1 MTRVL
6 PLAVAILLA
15 CSLPAVAFPAGP
27 SADRTLG
34 PAGGAS
40 VADVESDGWLAPSGD
55 SVTSGSGYVALDA
68 SATLDADADRLESRY
83 DSHLLDTRLER
94 ADSDAERR
102 AIVREETETLES
114 AVAGLREREREAYRA
129 YHAGELDEQQLA
141 VELAAVHTAAVVL
154 ERSVS
159 SLSDHAATVPDAD
172 RDEEFEALEVQTAT
186 LQGPVRERIADVLR
200 GETDPTR
207 VYVEAAGSGVVLA
220 TVQDGHFYRE
230 AYRADARDPAGE
242 SRLHS
247 LGESEERIAELYPEI
262 FPTARW
268 SYSEVGYGA
277 HRGTGTYPEGTITVY
292 LDQATTDVYREHL
305 TLRLDRVDT
314 TPLGEE
320 TEDGVRL
327 SVATT
332 APGGPAVLS
341 LSNADTDAPLSG
353 EVSVD
358 GRNLGETDDEGRIWI
373 VTSRGSTTI
382 TASVGS
388 TTIELTLEG
397 SAIEGEPTSNA
408 TNESTTAIR

>member
-6 PLAVAILLA
+6 PLVVAVLLA
-15 CSLPAVAFPAGP
+15 CSLPAVAFPGGP
-27 SADRTLG
+27 SADRTSG
-34 PAGGAS
+34 PSDGVSA
-40 VADVESDGWLAPSGD
+40 ADVESDSWLAPSGG
-55 SVTSGSGYVALDA
+55 SFSSGSGYVVLDA
-68 SATLDADADRLESRY
+68 SATLDSDASRLESRY
-83 DSHLLDTRLER
+83 GTHLVDARLER

-102 AIVREETETLES
+102 AIVREETETLEN
-114 AVAGLREREREAYRA
+114 AVTQLRERERDAYRA
-129 YHAGELDEQQLA
+129 YHAGELDERGLA
-141 VELAAVHTAAVVL
+141 VELAAVHTDAVVL

-159 SLSDHAATVPDAD
+159 SLSDHVANVPGAD
-172 RDEEFEALEVQTAT
+172 RDDEFEALEVQTAT
-186 LQGPVRERIADVLR
+186 MQGPVRERIANVLR
-200 GETDPTR
+200 GETGPTR
-207 VYVEAAGSGVVLA
+207 VHVEADDDGVVLA

-230 AYRADARDPAGE
+230 AYSADARDPAGE
-242 SRLHS
+242 STLHS

-277 HRGTGTYPEGTITVY
+277 HRGNGTYPEGTITVY
-292 LDQATTDVYREHL
+292 LDQATADVYREHR

-314 TPLGEE
+314 TSLGDE

-327 SVATT
+327 SVGTT

-341 LSNADTDAPLSG
+341 LSNADTGAPLSG

-373 VTSRGSTTI
+373 VTSSGSTTI

-388 TTIELTLEG
+388 TTIEVTLEG
-397 SAIEGEPTSNA
+397 SDIGAEPPSNA
-408 TNESTTAIR
+408 TGAG